1 MDITKRTEAKL
12 AADADRIIRLTL
24 AEAAAL
30 PGFLKR
36 IVPACLTHRGW
47 YGCTLDGVKT
57 LYLEAK

>member
-1 MDITKRTEAKL
+1 MNITARTEAKL
-12 AADADRIIRLTL
+12 ASDADRIIRLTM
-24 AEAAAL
+24 AEAESL

-36 IVPACLTHRGW
+36 IVPACLLHRGW